1 MCLSVILDIAMET
14 SNEPNHMS
22 DCKNIHK
29 IMCHNLMLKCPCLDI
44 SCDATSTTLT
54 YSLEFLSV
62 LKNLIR
68 HYWCTIIMCWEPVE
82 YPTNSGWTPLWCPI
96 QLNLINFISFKMGSG
111 IKKIYPPLFSQ
122 NSI

>member
-54 YSLEFLSV
+54 YSLEFFKCFEEFDKTLLVYNYHV
-62 LKNLIR
+62 LGTSRVPNKFWLDTTVVPN
-68 HYWCTIIMCWEPVE
+68 TAE
-82 YPTNSGWTPLWCPI
+82 
-96 QLNLINFISFKMGSG
+96 LN
-111 IKKIYPPLFSQ
+111 
-122 NSI
+122 